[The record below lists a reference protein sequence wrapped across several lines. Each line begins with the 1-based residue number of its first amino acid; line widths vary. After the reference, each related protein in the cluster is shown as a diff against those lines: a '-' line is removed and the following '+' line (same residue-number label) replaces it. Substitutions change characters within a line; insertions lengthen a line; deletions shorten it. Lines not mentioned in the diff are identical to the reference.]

1 MTGRDGAVNYA
12 VSQTGTLVYVPAL
25 VAGPPTR
32 SLLWLDRQGRQE
44 PIDAPR
50 RAYTIARLS
59 PDGSRVA
66 LDIRDQ
72 ENDIWIW
79 NFALVTLT
87 PLTFGPSLDE
97 YPVWTPDSE
106 RIIFASN
113 RVGPPNLYRQAADGS
128 GSVDRLTTSGNLQRP
143 TSMTPDGMDIV
154 GVENTPGTLFDVFLF
169 SGGRSRERIA
179 GESRSC
185 TLRLWSRQP

>member
-1 MTGRDGAVNYA
+1 MCPRGSLGRR
-12 VSQTGTLVYVPAL
+12 
-25 VAGPPTR
+25 TR
-32 SLLWLDRQGRQE
+32 SLIWVDRQGRPE
-44 PIDAPR
+44 PINAPR

-79 NFALVTLT
+79 NFARQTLT

-113 RVGPPNLYRQAADGS
+113 RMGPPNLYRQAADGS
-128 GSVDRLTTSGNLQRP
+128 GGVDRLTTSGNIQRP
-143 TSMTPDGMDIV
+143 TSITPDGMGIV

-169 SGGRSRERIA
+169 AVA
-179 GESRSC
+179 GHANVSPGEPLVHTPALEQAAVDLTQRP
-185 TLRLWSRQP
+185 LHGV

>member
-1 MTGRDGAVNYA
+1 V
-12 VSQTGTLVYVPAL
+12 
-25 VAGPPTR
+25 
-32 SLLWLDRQGRQE
+32 DRQGRPE
-44 PIDAPR
+44 RINAPR
-50 RAYTIARLS
+50 RAYIIARVS

-79 NFALVTLT
+79 NFARETLT

-97 YPVWTPDSE
+97 YPVWTPDRE

-113 RVGPPNLYRQAADGS
+113 RMGPPNFYRQAADGS

-143 TSMTPDGMDIV
+143 TSMTPDGMGIV
-154 GVENTPGTLFDVFLF
+154 GVEDTPGTLFDIFLF
-169 SGGRSRERIA
+169 SVVGNASVA
-179 GESRSC
+179 QGESLVHTPALEQAAVISPQRP
-185 TLRLWSRQP
+185 LHGV